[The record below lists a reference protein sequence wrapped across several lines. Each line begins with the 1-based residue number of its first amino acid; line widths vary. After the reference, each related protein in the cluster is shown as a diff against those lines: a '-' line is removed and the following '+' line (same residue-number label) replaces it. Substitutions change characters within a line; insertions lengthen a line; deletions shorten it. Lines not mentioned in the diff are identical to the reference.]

1 MLILTRRIGESIL
14 IDGGIRIVVLGT
26 DGGGVRLGIE
36 APSAVGIVRE
46 EVVQRIAEEN
56 GRLHGNKAARD
67 WPPAQDGPDPT
78 RSGREGRGSGQDDGL
93 GR

>member
-26 DGGGVRLGIE
+26 DGGGVRLGID
-36 APSAVGIVRE
+36 APSAIGIVRE
-46 EVVQRIAEEN
+46 EVVRRIAEEN
-56 GRLHGNKAARD
+56 GRSHGTEVAKE
-67 WPPAQDGPDPT
+67 WPPSRGGPDPA
-78 RSGREGRGSGQDDGL
+78 RSEEEGSGSGQDEGL